1 MLGAAIGGV
10 HPEARALW
18 RGHPATVTEEIGRM
32 SPPDGGALAPTTRTP
47 AGRLNSGIP
56 SPAETDKALKR
67 RLEAMGVEIG
77 QRRHAPSGS
86 METVLRL
93 PREAHAA
100 ALAEIE
106 AALEPARRE
115 TAVEALVYLR
125 AACPP
130 QHRPD
135 DEAQLQ
141 LALLADLLEG
151 YPADAVHEACIR
163 RSWKFF
169 PGKHDLKQ
177 ALDAAVAR
185 RRVLRGLIARGWVE
199 RPTAAA

>member
-1 MLGAAIGGV
+1 MEGAAIAGA
-10 HPEARALW
+10 HPEARAAW
-18 RGHPATVTEEIGRM
+18 RGHPATVTEEIGQM

-47 AGRLNSGIP
+47 AGRLSSGVP
-56 SPAETDKALKR
+56 APAEATKALER
-67 RLEAMGVEIG
+67 RLAAMGVEIG

-93 PREAHAA
+93 PPEADAS

-106 AALEPARRE
+106 AALEPAGRE
-115 TAVEALVYLR
+115 IAVEALVYLR

-135 DEAQLQ
+135 DEAELT
-141 LALLADLLEG
+141 LALLADLLAD
-151 YPADAVHEACIR
+151 YPADAVHDACIR

-169 PGKHDLKQ
+169 PGKHDLEQ
-177 ALDAAVAR
+177 ALGAAVAR
-185 RRVLRGLIARGWVE
+185 RRVLRMLILRGAVE